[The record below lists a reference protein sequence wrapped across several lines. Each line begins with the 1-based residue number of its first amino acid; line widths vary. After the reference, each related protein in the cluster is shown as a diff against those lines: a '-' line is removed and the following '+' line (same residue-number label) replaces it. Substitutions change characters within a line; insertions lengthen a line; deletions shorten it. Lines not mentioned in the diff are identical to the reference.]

1 MAQRRR
7 RHLRRDVLVFLA
19 STAFHVALFIIAAS
33 EFTYYPP
40 PIEPRAPVEVEIVPE
55 AEQPIPPP
63 PPIPKIIK
71 QRLAPTPTPAP
82 PPVPQPQP
90 QPPTPPKPQPQA
102 PARVTTQLAPAAT
115 APVQANRA
123 PQPAPTPKPTLAP
136 SLAPI
141 APATPAPNP
150 GPPRVVTAPTA
161 PTVQSKAFAAP
172 HMVLHR
178 NRNEAGAPLAPGVSI
193 PGAIEAPPQQASGA
207 PGGGPGGA
215 PGGGAPG
222 GGPAGGGLP
231 GGALPG
237 FGSGLRGSVLGCANA
252 AALHL
257 SKAEQAKCDEA
268 FGSGAHELP
277 VMDPI
282 GATKRADIDR
292 QAAGEAAAQRYRD
305 STPAGSESHPV
316 AGQPRILHR
325 PDEQQ

>member
-19 STAFHVALFIIAAS
+19 STVFHVALFIIAAS

-40 PIEPRAPVEVEIVPE
+40 PIESRAPVQVEIVPE
-55 AEQPIPPP
+55 AEQPIPP

-82 PPVPQPQP
+82 PPTPQP
-90 QPPTPPKPQPQA
+90 QPPTPQKPQPPA
-102 PARVTTQLAPAAT
+102 PARVTPQLAPAPT

-150 GPPRVVTAPTA
+150 GPPRVVAAPTA
-161 PTVQSKAFAAP
+161 PAVQSKAFAAP

-193 PGAIEAPPQQASGA
+193 PGAIEAPPQQASGS
-207 PGGGPGGA
+207 PGG

-231 GGALPG
+231 AGSLPG

-257 SKAEQAKCDEA
+257 SKQEQAKCDEA
-268 FGSGAHELP
+268 FGTGAHESP

-305 STPAGSESHPV
+305 STPAGSEAGPI

-325 PDEQQ
+325 PGEQ

>member
-19 STAFHVALFIIAAS
+19 STVFHVALFFIAVS

-40 PIEPRAPVEVEIVPE
+40 PIETPAPVQIEIVPQS
-55 AEQPIPPP
+55 EQPIPPP
-63 PPIPKIIK
+63 PIPNVIIHE
-71 QRLAPTPTPAP
+71 RLAPTPTPSP
-82 PPVPQPQP
+82 PPTPQP
-90 QPPTPPKPQPQA
+90 QPPTPQKPQPPT
-102 PARVTTQLAPAAT
+102 PARVTTQLSPAPT

-141 APATPAPNP
+141 TPATPAPNP

-172 HMVLHR
+172 HIVLHR

-207 PGGGPGGA
+207 PGG

-222 GGPAGGGLP
+222 GPGGGAAGGGLP
-231 GGALPG
+231 SGALPG

-257 SKAEQAKCDEA
+257 SKAEQAKCNEA
-268 FGSGAHELP
+268 FGTGARESP

-282 GATKRADIDR
+282 GATKRADIDQ
-292 QAAGEAAAQRYRD
+292 QAAGEAAARRYRD
-305 STPAGSESHPV
+305 STPAGSEVGPI

-325 PDEQQ
+325 PGEQ

>member
-19 STAFHVALFIIAAS
+19 STALHVALFFIAAS

-40 PIEPRAPVEVEIVPE
+40 PIEQRAPVQVEIVPE
-55 AEQPIPPP
+55 TEQPIIPP

-71 QRLAPTPTPAP
+71 ERLAPTPTPAP
-82 PPVPQPQP
+82 PPTP
-90 QPPTPPKPQPQA
+90 QPPTPPKPETPA
-102 PARVTTQLAPAAT
+102 PVRVTTRLAPAPT

-136 SLAPI
+136 TLAPI
-141 APATPAPNP
+141 TPATPAPSP

-161 PTVQSKAFAAP
+161 PSVQSKAFAAP

-193 PGAIEAPPQQASGA
+193 PGAVEAPPQQASGA
-207 PGGGPGGA
+207 PGGGR
-215 PGGGAPG
+215 GGGAPG
-222 GGPAGGGLP
+222 GGPPGGGLP
-231 GGALPG
+231 SGSLPG

-268 FGSGAHELP
+268 FGEGAHESP

-305 STPAGSESHPV
+305 STPAGTEAVPV
-316 AGQPRILHR
+316 AGQPRIFHR
-325 PDEQQ
+325 PGEQ